1 MPVPRFSCW
10 MDLLE
15 GRPNVLEI
23 MPDEDNQYVL
33 ISPFDRSNVAR
44 GYDTATDLP
53 SGFQK
58 LAIQGLISKDT
69 QRLLARFSHACRY
82 GLDAVPKAEQHFP
95 DFAMASPHVTS
106 SEPSFEKCLTLA
118 LICYAHM
125 RWAIAPN
132 YVAGILCHT
141 ISRTKLAQALASA
154 PTFNDVAE
162 IECMIWVW
170 MVLIDSYRLQGSVL
184 PKLGMSS
191 LGEFRWHFPEW
202 QSWTRIE
209 NDILPQFFWREED
222 SVAIRKAWNQ

>member
-1 MPVPRFSCW
+1 

-23 MPDEDNQYVL
+23 MPDDDNQYVL
-33 ISPFDRSNVAR
+33 VSPFDRSIVNK
-44 GYDTATDLP
+44 GYDAAAVLP
-53 SGFQK
+53 RGFQN
-58 LAIQGLISKDT
+58 LVDGGFLSMDT

-82 GLDAVPKAEQHFP
+82 GLESVPKAEQHFP

-106 SEPSFEKCLTLA
+106 SEPSLEKCLTLA

-141 ISRTKLAQALASA
+141 ISRTKLSQALALA
-154 PTFNDVAE
+154 PKFDTPAE
-162 IECMIWVW
+162 IECMIWIW

-184 PKLGMSS
+184 PKTGLSC
-191 LGEFRWHFPEW
+191 LGEFRWHYPDW
-202 QSWTRIE
+202 HSWATIE
-209 NDILPQFFWREED
+209 NEILPHFFWRDGD
-222 SVAIRKAWNQ
+222 SVAIKHAWNESVCEVPLLE